1 MTDDPAIRDNG
12 DEGEPVLSA
21 DEARLVALAS
31 RIDLG
36 QPIDWEAEER
46 AARDDR
52 ERAVIAEMRLLA
64 DVARVGREHGPTP
77 TLGVA
82 GMSGAEETG
91 EISGLGSTLDPAQA
105 PAAAAAAAV
114 PLAQPVPATWG
125 SLTIQ
130 SAIGRGAF
138 STVYRAQ
145 DNLGRLV
152 ALKLFPLQGERGIDW
167 TARLLYE
174 GRLLARL
181 RHENVVT
188 VFGADQGDGYVGL
201 WMELVKGRTLEDE
214 LHTRV
219 RFSADEAAQVGRV
232 LCRALAAVH
241 HAGLLHRDIKAHN
254 VMRDET
260 GRIVLMD
267 FGSGREAHPAEI
279 AGPAADLAG
288 TPLYLA
294 PELFSGQSASVA
306 SDIYSL
312 GVLLFHLVSD
322 QYPVQGTSRREIQ
335 RAHADRRRLWLRDLR
350 PDLPDAFVRVVERA
364 LAADRTQ
371 RYQTAGEL
379 EDALAGISLQSSS
392 STASSSSGGSIA
404 ATAQDG
410 QDTSQKR
417 RTPFL
422 QRWQLL
428 AGGAATVMAI
438 LAMIVMASLRQSA
451 GSAEPS
457 QAAISSI
464 PSPPPPSPQPSSD
477 SAYAV
482 QATFYKQDGKRE
494 TTLTGGERVELG
506 DTLGVRLSLS
516 KPAYV
521 YIANQDEEGDG
532 FLLYPRAEG
541 RGPLAADRE
550 HLLPMDETGLLWQV
564 TSQGTREHFLIFVSR
579 TALKELDQLLR
590 ELPRAEAG
598 RPVTAGLP
606 RLPRGLITRSVGG
619 LAPARKTPSTQL
631 QRLFEQASPLS
642 SRRET
647 VEGAWIREL
656 TLNNPVNSPES
667 PSSAR

>member
-12 DEGEPVLSA
+12 DEGDPVLSA
-21 DEARLVALAS
+21 DEERLVALAS

-36 QPIDWEAEER
+36 QPIDWDAEER

-64 DVARVGREHGPTP
+64 DVARVGREHGPT
-77 TLGVA
+77 LGVA
-82 GMSGAEETG
+82 GVSAAQETG
-91 EISGLGSTLDPAQA
+91 EISGLGSTLDQAQA
-105 PAAAAAAAV
+105 SASTAAAAV

-125 SLTIQ
+125 ALTIQ

-188 VFGADQGDGYVGL
+188 VFGADHGDGYVGL

-267 FGSGREAHPAEI
+267 FGSGREAHPAET

-322 QYPVQGTSRREIQ
+322 QYPVQGTNRREIQ

-350 PDLPDAFVRVVERA
+350 PDLPEAFVRVVERA
-364 LAADRTQ
+364 LTADRTQ
-371 RYQTAGEL
+371 RYQSAGEL

-404 ATAQDG
+404 IADPAQD
-410 QDTSQKR
+410 TPQKR

-438 LAMIVMASLRQSA
+438 LAIIVMASMRQSSGA
-451 GSAEPS
+451 AETS
-457 QAAISSI
+457 QSAISPI
-464 PSPPPPSPQPSSD
+464 PSPSPSHPPQQSSD

-494 TTLTGGERVELG
+494 TTLTGGERVEPG

-521 YIANQDEEGDG
+521 YIANQDEEGEG

-541 RGPLAADRE
+541 RGPLEADRE
-550 HLLPMDETGLLWQV
+550 HLLPKDETGWLWQV

-579 TALKELDQLLR
+579 TVLKEFDQLLR

-598 RPVTAGLP
+598 RPVTTGVP

-656 TLNNPVNSPES
+656 TLNNPANSPES
-667 PSSAR
+667 PSPAR